1 MSGESMSQ
9 LYLVRHGQASFGSR
23 DYDQLSPLGIE
34 QSQLLGQWLAT
45 TGLQPQRI
53 LHGSMVRQE
62 QTALHCLK
70 QWLPDHH
77 SALAPIQNHAF
88 DEFDHKE
95 VLLRTHSQFSEPGY
109 LERFIAEQPDSRRAF
124 QKKFA
129 ESMQRWI
136 EGKHSYEYTESWP
149 AFRTRCVKGLLH
161 VAENAVDQ
169 DVWIFTSGGPIAAI
183 MQHVIGIPDDKVLE
197 INWTIRNA
205 SISLFSSRNGALRL
219 KQFNSVAHLIQNQ
232 RPELLTYR

>member
-1 MSGESMSQ
+1 MSQ

-23 DYDQLSPLGIE
+23 DYDQLSPLGVE

-45 TGLQPQRI
+45 TGLQPDRI
-53 LHGSMVRQE
+53 LFGSMVRQQ
-62 QTALHCLK
+62 QTALHCLEH
-70 QWLPDHH
+70 WLPQET
-77 SALAPIQNHAF
+77 SAVSSLENRAF
-88 DEFDHKE
+88 NEFDHKE

-109 LERFIAEQPDSRRAF
+109 LERFIAEEPDSRRTF

-136 EGKHSYEYTESWP
+136 GGNHPQEYTESWP
-149 AFRTRCVKGLLH
+149 AFRTRCVNGMLQA
-161 VAENAVDQ
+161 AESAVDR

-183 MQHVIGIPDDKVLE
+183 MQHVMSIPDDKVLE
-197 INWTIRNA
+197 INWAIHNA
-205 SISLFSSRNGALRL
+205 SISLFTCRAGIIRL